1 MMARMAPDL
10 DDDFLAAL
18 TETRSGRA
26 FVLLA
31 QTSGIFGTTATANP
45 VTANPAKPQ
54 DGGA

>member
-1 MMARMAPDL
+1 MAPDL

-31 QTSGIFGTTATANP
+31 QTSGIFGA
-45 VTANPAKPQ
+45 AKPQ